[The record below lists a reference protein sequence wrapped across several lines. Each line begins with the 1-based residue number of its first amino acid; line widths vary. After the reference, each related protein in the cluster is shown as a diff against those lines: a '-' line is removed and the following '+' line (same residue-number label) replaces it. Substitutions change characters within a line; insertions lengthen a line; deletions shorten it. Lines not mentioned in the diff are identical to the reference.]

1 MSETKVGICCRTLVW
16 LIGGWLLWLAS
27 GANAQPSLP
36 ETITHLK
43 KSVVVVGTY
52 NKLRNPSFEMRGT
65 GFAVGDGHMI
75 ATNAHVVPDTLNA
88 ATNETLVA
96 LLPGSGE
103 PQPRELQLVTKDV
116 IHDVA
121 LLRLAGAP
129 LPPVKLR
136 NPEDVPEGQSVA
148 FMGFPIGGALGF
160 SPVTHRGT
168 ISAISPISL
177 PGSSAQFLNEK
188 MIRQLRHGTFNIF
201 QLDATAYPGNSGSPM
216 FDPDT
221 GDVLGL
227 INMVFIKTT
236 REASLSQP
244 SGISYAIPSNFLLDL
259 LAIQQQKH

>member
-1 MSETKVGICCRTLVW
+1 
-16 LIGGWLLWLAS
+16 
-27 GANAQPSLP
+27 
-36 ETITHLK
+36 
-43 KSVVVVGTY
+43 
-52 NKLRNPSFEMRGT
+52 MRGT
-65 GFAVGDGHMI
+65 GFAVSDGHLI
-75 ATNAHVVPDTLNA
+75 ATNAHVVPDILDA

-103 PQPRELQLVTKDV
+103 LQPRELQLVAKDV
-116 IHDVA
+116 THDLA

-129 LPPVKLR
+129 LSPVTLR
-136 NPEDVPEGQSVA
+136 NPESVLEGQSVA
-148 FMGFPIGGALGF
+148 FTGFPIGGSLGF

-177 PGSSAQFLNEK
+177 PGATAQRLNEK
-188 MIRQLRHGTFNIF
+188 MIRQLRHGTFMIF

-221 GDVLGL
+221 GEVLGL

-244 SGISYAIPSNFLLDL
+244 SGISYAIPANFLLDL
-259 LAIQQQKH
+259 LGTQQKLGH